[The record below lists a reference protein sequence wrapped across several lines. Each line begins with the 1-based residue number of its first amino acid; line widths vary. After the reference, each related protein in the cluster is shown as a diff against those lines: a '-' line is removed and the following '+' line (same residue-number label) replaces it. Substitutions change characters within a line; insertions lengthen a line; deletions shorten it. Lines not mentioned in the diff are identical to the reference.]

1 MGDIADRQYKRL
13 KKPFVIRFRVRQDEA
28 FSDVFGGW
36 NIVTAED
43 LSAGGALFIYDQQL
57 EVGAVLDLKIN
68 FPAFE
73 NPITCN
79 AKVVRVEQ
87 LKHSAFYHIAIMF
100 TDIKDNEKEIL
111 NSAVDSAC
119 SINQSLNA
127 AEHTPTII
135 KPISNEPDKQINQED
150 M

>member
-1 MGDIADRQYKRL
+1 MGDISDRQYKRL
-13 KKPFVIRFRVRQDEA
+13 KKPFVIRFRVHQDDD

-57 EVGAVLDLKIN
+57 EVGSMLDLKIN

-119 SINQSLNA
+119 SINQNLNA
-127 AEHTPTII
+127 AEHSPTRIN
-135 KPISNEPDKQINQED
+135 PPDKQINKED
-150 M
+150 I